1 MMHRTFLLALATA
14 GLVSAQSTVVSMF
27 ILDADPQPLA
37 ASIIGND
44 ATATTYSVNCPPGTD
59 SDDCGMGP
67 GMTVINGPQTTM
79 IMDDPDEDFWY
90 TCICS
95 LDGTTHAVCA
105 ETASGDGA
113 NFPGTSTTTLD
124 EDLELMP
131 VTVTAGSVTG
141 VAATTAHATGDVQT
155 ASNTGSTASATTG
168 KQTTAAASTDSS
180 AASTASADSSSSSS
194 DTSKAGA
201 SATSSG
207 LGSMVTGDAALM
219 FGGAAAAALVAA
231 VL

>member
-1 MMHRTFLLALATA
+1 MTRALLLALALA
-14 GLVSAQSTVVSMF
+14 LASVGLVSAQTSVVSMF
-27 ILDADPQPLA
+27 IYDADPQPLD

-67 GMTVINGPQTTM
+67 GMTVITGPQTTM
-79 IMDDPDEDFWY
+79 ILDSPDEDFYY
-90 TCICS
+90 TCVCS
-95 LDGTTHAVCA
+95 LDGTTYAVCA

-124 EDLELMP
+124 ADLELMP
-131 VTVTAGSVTG
+131 VTVTAGSATG
-141 VAATTAHATGDVQT
+141 VAATTAHATADAPT
-155 ASNTGSTASATTG
+155 ASSTDNQTQTPAVSTGTGTGTATAASASG
-168 KQTTAAASTDSS
+168 ASSADAST
-180 AASTASADSSSSSS
+180 
-194 DTSKAGA
+194 AGA

-207 LGSMVTGDAALM
+207 RGSLATGDAARVL
-219 FGGAAAAALVAA
+219 GGAAAAAAALVAA